1 MPCLGGTRQK
11 LLCWLLIMEK
21 IWLVYVS
28 NFSYTNLLVFRCNI
42 ILDGETP
49 CREAIGGCLQDVLLL
64 NWGPFSFFFVSFLLS
79 DWYDSICCLW
89 FAGTSISIDRWRAWF
104 YGHIKITWKGFSIR
118 HPPCNSLLSKFIVMF
133 WMRFPLNCIRLV
145 VVMNVIWTWLV
156 KSCIF
161 GSHFN

>member
-64 NWGPFSFFFVSFLLS
+64 NWGPFSFFCLFLSCYPIGMIQFAAYDLQGLAFQLIDDVLDFTGTSKSLGKGSLS
-79 DWYDSICCLW
+79 D
-89 FAGTSISIDRWRAWF
+89 
-104 YGHIKITWKGFSIR
+104 IR
-118 HPPCNSLLSKFIVMF
+118 HVIHFCHNSLWCLECDSHLIV
-133 WMRFPLNCIRLV
+133 
-145 VVMNVIWTWLV
+145 
-156 KSCIF
+156 
-161 GSHFN
+161 